1 MDEKIRLEKPDLA
14 GYISVPEQQRKGD
27 CEGNKDKCSLP
38 ECPKFGTLGRAARDG
53 KRRVKGCGDPVAR
66 GKRNRAKGDNKAR
79 KARRKLGLSATGKA
93 GTRHEEHWGGMFRVE
108 VKAGAQVYP
117 IATRFNNAKAQSDEA
132 KSIGDIRP
140 FLMVAMPDG
149 TSDGIVLMTL
159 EEFSELAAI
168 IEDLL

>member
-1 MDEKIRLEKPDLA
+1 MSEERIRLERPDLVA
-14 GYISVPEQQRKGD
+14 EISMPDLRKGD
-27 CEGNKDKCSLP
+27 CQGNRDKCNLP
-38 ECPKFGTLGRAARDG
+38 ECPKFGLLGKAGRDG
-53 KRRVKGCGDPVAR
+53 KRRVKGCNDPVAR
-66 GKRNRAKGDNKAR
+66 GKRNRTKGDNKAR
-79 KARRKLGLSATGKA
+79 KARRMLGLSATGKA

-108 VKAGAQVYP
+108 VKAGAQIYP

-132 KSIGDIRP
+132 KAMGDIRP

-159 EEFSELAAI
+159 KEFSELAAI